1 MTSTGTPY
9 HPGER
14 AAQARA
20 GRTDR
25 ADHSGRA
32 VGGTVPAVAARFL
45 TGRRVLVAGAAD
57 ADGRLW
63 ATQLSGPAGFLRAA
77 GERTVTVAARPAG
90 DDPLAAALAGPAE
103 IGTIALDPAGR
114 RRMRVNGRSVPD
126 GRGGLVITAEQVY
139 ANCPKYI
146 RRRDPADRPGAGLPR
161 RVAAGGALSTAQQ
174 LTAATADT
182 FFVATT
188 GPDGRMDASHRG
200 GPPGFLR
207 VLGPDRL
214 RWPDY
219 PGNSMFMTLG
229 NLELDPRAG
238 LLLPDWETGGALLVT
253 GEARTDWSDPAA
265 AGLPGAERVVD
276 LTVTGVVELAD
287 ATPLTWAEPQ
297 DPVAGPAV
305 AGHRPA
311 APRGRSDD
319 PSGTGRTD
327 ARTA

>member
-1 MTSTGTPY
+1 MTAATTPRQPGPY

-14 AAQARA
+14 AVQDRA

-32 VGGTVPAVAARFL
+32 VGGTIPAVAARFL
-45 TGRRVLVAGAAD
+45 TERRVLVAGAAD

-77 GERTVTVAARPAG
+77 DERTVAVAARPAEE
-90 DDPLAAALAGPAE
+90 DPLAAALAGPAE
-103 IGTIALDPAGR
+103 VGTIALDPAGR

-126 GRGGLVITAEQVY
+126 GRGGLVITADQVY

-146 RRRDPADRPGAGLPR
+146 HRRHPADRPGAGGPR
-161 RVAAGGALSTAQQ
+161 RVAAGSALSTAQQ
-174 LTAATADT
+174 LLAATADT
-182 FFVATT
+182 FFIATA

-200 GPPGFLR
+200 GHPGFLH

-238 LLLPDWETGGALLVT
+238 LLVPDWETGGALLIT
-253 GEARTDWSDPAA
+253 GEARTDWTGPAA
-265 AGLPGAERVVD
+265 AELPGAERVVD

-287 ATPLTWAEPQ
+287 ATPLTWTAPAHSPA
-297 DPVAGPAV
+297 DPPATRHPVA
-305 AGHRPA
+305 
-311 APRGRSDD
+311 
-319 PSGTGRTD
+319 
-327 ARTA
+327 